1 METVRIVTR
10 TSELAMWQAHF
21 VEQQLYHYHP
31 NLTIQLIGVKTQG
44 DKILDVSLSK
54 VGGKGLFVKEL
65 EDQLLNHGAD
75 LAVHSL
81 KDVPYQLPL
90 GLALTAYAERED
102 PRDAL
107 ISPHYASLQA
117 LPKGARVGTSSLRR
131 QAQLLK
137 IRPDLSCE
145 LLRGNVPTRIQKCVE
160 GQYDAIILAA
170 AGVKRLGLASHIREY
185 LDTQA
190 FLPAVGQGVLG
201 IECHQDN
208 HELIELLKPLNHLPS
223 RLTSLAER
231 SMNEAL
237 EGGCQ
242 VPIAGYAV
250 VEPSPAFAKASAG
263 RPALTLI
270 GRVLTPDGK
279 TCLESSGQVAV
290 DINNINDTEIIQLG
304 KKIAQDLISQG
315 ADKIISAC
323 YSQAKS

>member
-1 METVRIVTR
+1 MKTIRIVTR
-10 TSELAMWQAHF
+10 TSELAMWQARF
-21 VEQQLYHYHP
+21 VEQKLYHYHP
-31 NLTIQLIGVKTQG
+31 NLDIQLIGVKTQG

-81 KDVPYQLPL
+81 KDVPYQLPS
-90 GLALTAYAERED
+90 GLILTAFAERED

-107 ISPHYASLQA
+107 ISPHYTNLKE
-117 LPKGARVGTSSLRR
+117 LPNGAKVGTSSLRR

-185 LDTQA
+185 LDTQT

-201 IECHQDN
+201 IECHQEN
-208 HELIELLKPLNHLPS
+208 HELIALLKPLNHQPS

-250 VEPSPAFAKASAG
+250 IEESG
-263 RPALTLI
+263 RGEKEVSLSLI

-279 TCLESSGQVAV
+279 TCLESKGKISVEL
-290 DINNINDTEIIQLG
+290 NNPDTAQLIQLG
-304 KKIAQDLISQG
+304 KKIAGDLISQG

-323 YSQAKS
+323 YSQTKS

>member
-1 METVRIVTR
+1 MKTIRIVTR
-10 TSELAMWQAHF
+10 TSELAMWQARF

-31 NLTIQLIGVKTQG
+31 HLDIQLIGVKTQG

-81 KDVPYQLPL
+81 KDVPYQLPS
-90 GLALTAYAERED
+90 GLILTAYAERED

-107 ISPHYASLQA
+107 ISPHFANFKE
-117 LPKGARVGTSSLRR
+117 LPQGAKVGTSSLRR
-131 QAQLLK
+131 QAQLLR

-145 LLRGNVPTRIQKCVE
+145 LLRGNVPTRIQKCVD

-170 AGVKRLGLASHIREY
+170 AGIKRLGLSSHIREY
-185 LDTQA
+185 LQVES

-208 HELIELLKPLNHLPS
+208 HELIELLKPLNHQPS
-223 RLTSLAER
+223 RLTSLVER
-231 SMNEAL
+231 SMNETL

-250 VEPSPAFAKASAG
+250 TIENPKPVLK
-263 RPALTLI
+263 LI
-270 GRVLTPDGK
+270 GRVLTPEGK
-279 TCLESSGQVAV
+279 TCLESSGEVSV
-290 DINNINDTEIIQLG
+290 NLNNPDIAQLIQLG

-323 YSQAKS
+323 YSKIKS